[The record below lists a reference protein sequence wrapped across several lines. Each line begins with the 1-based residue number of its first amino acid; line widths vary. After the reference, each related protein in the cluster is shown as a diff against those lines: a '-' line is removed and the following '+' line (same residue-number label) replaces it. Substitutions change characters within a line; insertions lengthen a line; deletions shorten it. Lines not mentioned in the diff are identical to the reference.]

1 MKEPRF
7 FSIYL
12 EITQKV
18 PIFVP
23 AEINEWYGKS
33 DGHSLDLQ
41 RLRSLVEETG
51 YGVRTT
57 VTKPRLSA
65 TMKYGLSDTVI
76 KELQDVFRR
85 HANIRKVLIFG
96 SRSKGNFREG
106 SDIDLALIGNGI
118 DYRQLLEILCEID
131 NLELLYS
138 VDLLDY
144 QKKKGTPIGDHI
156 ERFGQVFY
164 EAA

>member
-1 MKEPRF
+1 
-7 FSIYL
+7 
-12 EITQKV
+12 
-18 PIFVP
+18 
-23 AEINEWYGKS
+23 
-33 DGHSLDLQ
+33 
-41 RLRSLVEETG
+41 
-51 YGVRTT
+51 
-57 VTKPRLSA
+57 
-65 TMKYGLSDTVI
+65 MKYGLSDTVI

-96 SRSKGNFREG
+96 SRSKGNYREG

-156 ERFGQVFY
+156 DRVGQVFY